1 MICVTFGGIEGVVE
15 DIGVA
20 GIDDGE
26 GSGVAETGEA
36 VTSGTNAGTP
46 GPLHAERM
54 KQSHKMSEDNN
65 LLDLMISPF
74 EEAHKISNIYALAG
88 FPNSLSESSCKTSG
102 CNFEN
107 AL

>member
-1 MICVTFGGIEGVVE
+1 MVGVV
-15 DIGVA
+15 DGIRIAGVNN
-20 GIDDGE
+20 GK

-36 VTSGTNAGTP
+36 VTSGTDAGTP

-54 KQSHKMSEDNN
+54 KQSHRMSVENN

-74 EEAHKISNIYALAG
+74 EEARKISNIYALAG

-102 CNFEN
+102 RNFEK
-107 AL
+107 ALWK